1 MPNVCILCVCVCG
14 EEGVGQKLN
23 QEITTGV
30 LQTYLLNL
38 PQVIA
43 IMLSQNNYM
52 THLALNYYYYYKT
65 CNEPQIRYG
74 SFG

>member
-1 MPNVCILCVCVCG
+1 MCVCCVCVCVCG
-14 EEGVGQKLN
+14 EQGVGQKLN

-30 LQTYLLNL
+30 LQTYLFNL

-52 THLALNYYYYYKT
+52 THLALNYYYYTKLAT
-65 CNEPQIRYG
+65 SHKLDMGLLDN
-74 SFG
+74 